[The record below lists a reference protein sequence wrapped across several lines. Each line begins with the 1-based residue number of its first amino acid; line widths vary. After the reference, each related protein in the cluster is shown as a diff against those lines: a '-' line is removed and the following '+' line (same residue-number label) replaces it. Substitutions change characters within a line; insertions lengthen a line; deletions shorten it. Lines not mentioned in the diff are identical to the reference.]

1 MAIATTAPHHASRGC
16 ESLSARRMSTGGR
29 TTMPENRINQNCFR
43 QSGRVLVCRVAE
55 VLGVLRRSLSVQA
68 KGMHLESGHSAEMP
82 IVAQAFGLH
91 VQAKGLLYKGA
102 SQWHGV
108 LE

>member
-1 MAIATTAPHHASRGC
+1 
-16 ESLSARRMSTGGR
+16 
-29 TTMPENRINQNCFR
+29 
-43 QSGRVLVCRVAE
+43 
-55 VLGVLRRSLSVQA
+55 
-68 KGMHLESGHSAEMP
+68 MHLESGHSAEMP

-102 SQWHGV
+102 SQRHGV